1 MKPEK
6 RLDVYLLAL
15 AEIKKDQKT
24 HPDYFTGLCYYI
36 SRSAA
41 KSGHVKS
48 HSTGYDYMGKY
59 YPEINKQRPK
69 RFFGG
74 DYYWFP
80 KSIEGQKTRIQVIE
94 TAIAQVQAQILI
106 KKESNE

>member
-6 RLDVYLLAL
+6 RLDVYLLTL

-24 HPDYFTGLCYYI
+24 HPDYFTGLCNYI
-36 SRSAA
+36 SRGAA

-59 YPEINKQRPK
+59 YPEINKQKPK
-69 RFFGG
+69 KFFGG
-74 DYYWFP
+74 GYWFP
-80 KSIEGQKTRIQVIE
+80 KNSEGRKTRIQVIE
-94 TAIAQVQAQILI
+94 TAIAQVQALILI
-106 KKESNE
+106 KTE